1 MNKEDWNNIQNQLD
15 AYRAGELS
23 DREIDLLWEK
33 MIKNPEHL
41 EYLINSVNLQAIASQ
56 QSEVSASIGKDKRN
70 KSNIFTLYGFQ
81 GTWSRI
87 AAIFVLTVGMLS
99 TIYLFGSEYL
109 FEQEPVS
116 EIELDTFRSTTLP
129 AAVFDHQVQR
139 AINMASLEKYD
150 EAIEMLKEIEH
161 VHLTDAQRV
170 SLMLNKGSILYNRG
184 DFHAAKG
191 IFHEILDNNDD
202 LHVLTEERVQWF
214 LGNVYL
220 QLGQE
225 ELAMKHIQKTYDLNG
240 AYRRLA
246 KRYLE
251 LD

>member
-1 MNKEDWNNIQNQLD
+1 MNKEEVNNIQNKLD

-33 MIKNPEHL
+33 MIENPEHL
-41 EYLINSVNLQAIASQ
+41 DYLVNSVNLQAIANQ
-56 QSEVSASIGKDKRN
+56 QKKASVASGKEKRSE
-70 KSNIFTLYGFQ
+70 SNIFTLYGFQ

-87 AAIFVLTVGMLS
+87 AAIFILTVGMLS
-99 TIYLFGSEYL
+99 TIYMFGSEYL
-109 FEQEPVS
+109 FDQEPVS
-116 EIELDTFRSTTLP
+116 DIELDTFRSTTLP

-150 EAIEMLKEIEH
+150 EAIEMLKEIEL

-184 DFHAAKG
+184 DYYAARDL
-191 IFHEILDNNDD
+191 FHEILDNYDD

-225 ELAMKHIQKTYDLNG
+225 ELAQKHIQKTYDLNG

-251 LD
+251 ID

>member
-1 MNKEDWNNIQNQLD
+1 MQNKLD

-23 DREIDLLWEK
+23 DQEIDLLWEK
-33 MIKNPEHL
+33 MIENPEHL
-41 EYLINSVNLQAIASQ
+41 DYLVNSVNLQAIASRQ
-56 QSEVSASIGKDKRN
+56 KEASTSSS
-70 KSNIFTLYGFQ
+70 KSKQTGANIFTLYGFQ

-87 AAIFVLTVGMLS
+87 AAIFILTVGMLS

-109 FEQEPVS
+109 FEQDPVS

-150 EAIEMLKEIEH
+150 EAIEMLKEIEL

-184 DFHAAKG
+184 DYYAARD
-191 IFHEILDNNDD
+191 IFHEILDNNDE

-220 QLGQE
+220 QFGQE
-225 ELAMKHIQKTYDLNG
+225 ELAQKHIQKTYDLNG

-246 KRYLE
+246 ERYLE
-251 LD
+251 RN

>member
-1 MNKEDWNNIQNQLD
+1 MNKQEHNKIQEKLD
-15 AYRAGELS
+15 AYRAGKLS

-33 MIKNPEHL
+33 MIETPEHL
-41 EYLINSVNLQAIASQ
+41 DYLVNSVNLQAIASQ
-56 QSEVSASIGKDKRN
+56 QKKDSVSSKRRDK
-70 KSNIFTLYGFQ
+70 KSNVFVLYGFQ

-87 AAIFVLTVGMLS
+87 AAMFIITVGLLS
-99 TIYLFGSEYL
+99 TIYLFGSDYL
-109 FEQEPVS
+109 FDQDPVS
-116 EIELDTFRSTTLP
+116 EIELNTYRSTTLP
-129 AAVFDHQVQR
+129 TAVFDYQVQR

-150 EAIEMLKEIEH
+150 EAIDMLKEIELA
-161 VHLTDAQRV
+161 HLSDEQQV

-184 DFHAAKG
+184 DYYAAKDL
-191 IFHEILDNNDD
+191 FHEILDNYDD
-202 LHVLTEERVQWF
+202 LHLLTEERVQWF

-225 ELAMKHIQKTYDLNG
+225 EVAMKHIQRTYDLNG

-246 KRYLE
+246 KRHLE